1 MRRGNKN
8 TYRSHRMELSKVVAF
23 GAILLIILV
32 SAGHTLA

>member
-1 MRRGNKN
+1 
-8 TYRSHRMELSKVVAF
+8 MELSKVVAF